1 MDRIDLALAFGMLCL
16 MLGTLPSAVGGDAPA
31 ASRWTA
37 GGVGTAGMASARAW
51 DSSADGG
58 GSDYRDEYSR
68 GVSVPGI
75 SKKCGVVTG

>member
-16 MLGTLPSAVGGDAPA
+16 MLGTLLTGF
-31 ASRWTA
+31 SRPLA